1 MSSAPAQGCSAGVT
15 QDMTQASA
23 SSSSQSSRGQYQG
36 ILIKTSFQ
44 PQWWAFC
51 LLIAER
57 GAVQLAGAPFPS
69 PELGTPAPSTRTGF
83 QSKDMYRARGER
95 SSPSLGGKKEH
106 FLLLGR
112 GGNQAESLLLPSWR
126 AKVGKD
132 SQQPGQAVG
141 RALAPAPRCLGAGG
155 SAGG

>member
-1 MSSAPAQGCSAGVT
+1 M
-15 QDMTQASA
+15 
-23 SSSSQSSRGQYQG
+23 
-36 ILIKTSFQ
+36 
-44 PQWWAFC
+44 
-51 LLIAER
+51 
-57 GAVQLAGAPFPS
+57 AGAPFPS

-83 QSKDMYRARGER
+83 QSTDTYRARGER

-132 SQQPGQAVG
+132 SQQPGQGLAVRSLQPHISWG
-141 RALAPAPRCLGAGG
+141 QEDLRGDEDHLKDGYPEDDLLGEGLYLLIQQRAWWGFPEGFGVNGETL
-155 SAGG
+155 